1 MTFDLCEYEAHIWAQ
16 INLVYQSW
24 YSSCEKHV
32 VYTLKCQLNKNFTD
46 EKPTWS
52 SRFNLHINQFI
63 MGETQEF
70 FFMCEN
76 SQVRLT
82 KQKKAPPSRKWN
94 NPNLNFENVTL
105 KPVSSVCHIFK
116 FNLFPIHESGQAK
129 ENRASMMTYHA
140 VHCYAWL
147 STSLNIQIF
156 DFSVHI
162 CTKKN
167 YYISFRPDFL
177 LFSLICQAR
186 AIELMGLSK
195 KRKKTMVSIS
205 CHIPPSPVCFF
216 LLPCY
221 YRNKCSFREGE

>member
-1 MTFDLCEYEAHIWAQ
+1 M
-16 INLVYQSW
+16 
-24 YSSCEKHV
+24 
-32 VYTLKCQLNKNFTD
+32 
-46 EKPTWS
+46 
-52 SRFNLHINQFI
+52 
-63 MGETQEF
+63 
-70 FFMCEN
+70 
-76 SQVRLT
+76 
-82 KQKKAPPSRKWN
+82 
-94 NPNLNFENVTL
+94 NFENVTL

-162 CTKKN
+162 CTKKIII
-167 YYISFRPDFL
+167 YLSVQIFFYFH
-177 LFSLICQAR
+177 LFVRLVQSNLWDYR
-186 AIELMGLSK
+186 K
-195 KRKKTMVSIS
+195 KEKTMVSIS

>member
-162 CTKKN
+162 CTKKKLLYIFPSRFSSIFTHLSGSCNRTYGIIEKKKKN
-167 YYISFRPDFL
+167 YGVNFL
-177 LFSLICQAR
+177 SHTPFPSLFLFTSL
-186 AIELMGLSK
+186 
-195 KRKKTMVSIS
+195 
-205 CHIPPSPVCFF
+205 
-216 LLPCY
+216 LLPEQM
-221 YRNKCSFREGE
+221 FL